1 MKNNLDYTRFGTHD
15 FIKFHV
21 LKKYNLTKGAQMS
34 YDYRKGKK
42 KKNGSM
48 ISSRILILLLFS
60 NLYCDISKEQYKEN
74 ERSINLAKR
83 LSFHYDG
90 MIRMGTR
97 KEDGTIYDD
106 LLYSLTK
113 RDFEENIEI

>member
-42 KKNGSM
+42 KKKKA
-48 ISSRILILLLFS
+48 I
-60 NLYCDISKEQYKEN
+60 
-74 ERSINLAKR
+74 
-83 LSFHYDG
+83 
-90 MIRMGTR
+90 
-97 KEDGTIYDD
+97 
-106 LLYSLTK
+106 
-113 RDFEENIEI
+113 

>member
-1 MKNNLDYTRFGTHD
+1 MCLGGVQKKNPIGIGFLIHD
-15 FIKFHV
+15 FMQFHV

-60 NLYCDISKEQYKEN
+60 NLYCDIIKKLH
-74 ERSINLAKR
+74 II
-83 LSFHYDG
+83 
-90 MIRMGTR
+90 IR
-97 KEDGTIYDD
+97 KSD
-106 LLYSLTK
+106 
-113 RDFEENIEI
+113 